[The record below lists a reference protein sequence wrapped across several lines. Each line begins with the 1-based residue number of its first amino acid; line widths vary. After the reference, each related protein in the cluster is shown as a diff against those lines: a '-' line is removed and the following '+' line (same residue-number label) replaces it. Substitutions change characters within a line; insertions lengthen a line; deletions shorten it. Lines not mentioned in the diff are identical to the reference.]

1 MPLMVAGSQDDI
13 IVDPHALQEL
23 RGWFKQGDRLWEC
36 PQLHHFFHFFY
47 PKLVAKEVLDFW
59 D

>member
-1 MPLMVAGSQDDI
+1 MVAGSQDDI
-13 IVDPHALQEL
+13 IVDPHALQGL

-36 PQLHHFFHFFY
+36 PQRHHFFHFFY

>member
-13 IVDPHALQEL
+13 IVDPHALQGL

-36 PQLHHFFHFFY
+36 PNDTTFSTSSIRN
-47 PKLVAKEVLDFW
+47 
-59 D
+59 